1 MIAVMIDRLVLG
13 GVEKTAIEEV
23 RALREVGVDATL
35 LVLKRDESIPAAVR
49 EWLSGVPVE
58 YLDERLPRFLRTSW
72 RVPGFYFFS
81 IFHGLYALL
90 LPTRIQPREWDVI
103 LSHNSYTTFTAWTLS
118 SLRGIP
124 YCMFVWDPIAS
135 VLVRAYPKGGIRFLQ
150 PLLLPLGRAVDRVL
164 ARGARHV
171 LVSSPSYVAY
181 LHELLAPRD
190 GPSIVPPGCHPATAP
205 REKPGDYLLAATS
218 WKEGKQLEVLLRAL
232 HAVPETRLVVA
243 GRWLH
248 EGYRERMT
256 ALTDELGLDGRVEFA
271 GEQSEE
277 AMGNLAAGAVCSV
290 TLNAELGFGMPALEA
305 AAQGCTFVCPRV
317 AGVSSH
323 FRDGVE
329 AFYFDEGDSEG
340 LARILKRLVDEPRLA
355 HRAGLAAWERARTS
369 LTWRHHATAIA
380 TAVGVPVSAQ
390 PMR

>member
-1 MIAVMIDRLVLG
+1 MPFCGPLGSRSSDLRHRSECSGPRADSMIAVMIDRLVLG

-118 SLRGIP
+118 RLRGIP

-164 ARGARHV
+164 ARGADGESGRRRRV
-171 LVSSPSYVAY
+171 FRDAQCRAWIRDACARGGGAG
-181 LHELLAPRD
+181 LHFRLPTSGR
-190 GPSIVPPGCHPATAP
+190 
-205 REKPGDYLLAATS
+205 GDFPFSGRGGGL
-218 WKEGKQLEVLLRAL
+218 LLR
-232 HAVPETRLVVA
+232 
-243 GRWLH
+243 
-248 EGYRERMT
+248 
-256 ALTDELGLDGRVEFA
+256 
-271 GEQSEE
+271 
-277 AMGNLAAGAVCSV
+277 
-290 TLNAELGFGMPALEA
+290 
-305 AAQGCTFVCPRV
+305 
-317 AGVSSH
+317 
-323 FRDGVE
+323 
-329 AFYFDEGDSEG
+329 
-340 LARILKRLVDEPRLA
+340 
-355 HRAGLAAWERARTS
+355 
-369 LTWRHHATAIA
+369 
-380 TAVGVPVSAQ
+380 
-390 PMR
+390 